1 MKRKVYTLIICL
13 FALSITG
20 CNNNRK
26 PEETKTQESSLTLEN
41 PSMNIQNNKDYLGSF
56 YTNFVIQDKYR
67 VYRIIEKS
75 KNMDINIAIPDW
87 QPEGDSVIDTAD
99 FVNAIDD
106 EMSDIT
112 QKRIDFLKE
121 KLKPSGMSKEWKDSK
136 QIYMGYAIP
145 YIKGYTSDI
154 IAEEAVSKRR
164 LTETIGLWDFL
175 LKDNKET
182 INKYN
187 IFCISINMYEG
198 FYHSSNATKLLLY
211 GVPEE
216 TFKDTIKIEDGKSVR
231 ESSETILEKYNNG
244 ECKLDILTDI
254 ELTKS
259 GNYYMDFSE
268 IIANNTYQNIIL
280 KIELTG
286 EVTNEYTYAWY
297 GFAYKIDNE
306 QAYQDWKAKNTDKFV
321 Y

>member
-56 YTNFVIQDKYR
+56 YTNFVVKDNYR
-67 VYRIIEKS
+67 VYTLRDKTEITY
-75 KNMDINIAIPDW
+75 MAIPDW
-87 QPEGDSVIDTAD
+87 QPEGDAVIDTAD

-121 KLKPSGMSKEWKDSK
+121 KLRPNGMSKEWKDSK
-136 QIYMGYAIP
+136 EIFIGYATP
-145 YIKGYTSDI
+145 YIKEYTSDI
-154 IAEEAVSKRR
+154 VAETVNKRILIR
-164 LTETIGLWDFL
+164 TKSLWDFL

-198 FYHSSNATKLLLY
+198 FYHSSNATRLLLY

-244 ECKLDILTDI
+244 ECKLDILIDI

-286 EVTNEYTYAWY
+286 EVTDEYTYAWE
-297 GFAYKIDNE
+297 GFEYKTVNE
-306 QAYQDWKAKNTDKFV
+306 QAYQDWKAENTDKFV